1 MQNFDSEIPVAVY
14 KKDLIIYKTEG
25 VSTLLNYID
34 RTEDEISE
42 EEIEKIFDFIEDANL
57 KNILIRD
64 FLELEVCK
72 NRNLSKSAL
81 VLCGSI
87 IEALLMDQIFKDNNS
102 SESQRIFND
111 IVRQKKPERIDL
123 SPEKWW
129 FAEIINVCEK
139 LEIIGSESV
148 REVWKLNDY
157 RQIIHP
163 MYEIREKKNITPELA
178 QISYNVLVLIIK
190 DLS

>member
-25 VSTLLNYID
+25 VSTLLDYID
-34 RTEDEISE
+34 RTEEGISE
-42 EEIEKIFDFIEDANL
+42 EEIEKIFNFIEDANL

-87 IEALLMDQIFKDNNS
+87 IEALLMDQIINEKIS
-102 SESQRIFND
+102 SESQKIFND
-111 IVRQKKPERIDL
+111 TVRQKKPERIDL

-139 LEIIGSESV
+139 LKIIGSESV

-163 MYEIREKKNITPELA
+163 MNEIREKKNITPELA

>member
-25 VSTLLNYID
+25 VSTLLDYID
-34 RTEDEISE
+34 RIEDEISE

-111 IVRQKKPERIDL
+111 IVRQKKPERMDL

-139 LEIIGSESV
+139 LEIIASESV

-163 MYEIREKKNITPELA
+163 MNEIREKKNITPELA